1 MTTSYLI
8 GNWKQHGSRASIA
21 AFARQWSFESHD
33 KLTVAIAPPFPYI
46 GELGASLPDCQLAA
60 QDCSIHEQGA
70 HTGEV
75 SAEML
80 AEVGC
85 RFVLVG
91 HSERRA
97 HHGETDELIG
107 RKLAAAQ
114 AAGLIPVLCV
124 GEDSATREAGD
135 QNRAVRAQLGAAL
148 PGIAS
153 QLLIAYEPVWAIGTG
168 LTATPD
174 QANDMHAVIKAE
186 VNTLLGENTDIAVLY
201 GGSVNPETAEALFEC
216 PHVDGALVGGA
227 SLSPG
232 SFAAI
237 ARCALKTLSE

>member
-21 AFARQWSFESHD
+21 AFASQWSFESHD

-168 LTATPD
+168 KTATPG
-174 QANDMHAVIKAE
+174 QAQAVHAFIRQRIAQASVVAAE
-186 VNTLLGENTDIAVLY
+186 GVQILY
-201 GGSVNPETAEALFEC
+201 GGSMNAGNAADLLAQ
-216 PHVDGALVGGA
+216 VDIDGGLIGGA
-227 SLSPG
+227 SLKAED
-232 SFAAI
+232 FLTIAI
-237 ARCALKTLSE
+237 AANR

>member
-1 MTTSYLI
+1 MTNLYLI

-21 AFARQWSFESHD
+21 AFASQWSFESHD

-168 LTATPD
+168 AVASPD
-174 QANDMHAVIKAE
+174 
-186 VNTLLGENTDIAVLY
+186 DIATIHALISAVLTEKYGADNLPPILY
-201 GGSVNPETAEALFEC
+201 GGSVNANNAADIFAIPK
-216 PHVDGALVGGA
+216 VDGALVGGA
-227 SLSPG
+227 SLDAEA
-232 SFAAI
+232 FAAI
-237 ARCALKTLSE
+237 CTAANQISP